1 MMVFRSLRRILLL
14 ILAPLALLAEAPRTG
29 SVIFLHPDGTSA
41 TSWMATRYLQV
52 GPLGELNW
60 DKLPRLALYDGRLT
74 DALSASSNGGA
85 TVHAWGVRAPHAAF
99 GFPEPSAR
107 SLSGYPG
114 PLMVEAQAAG
124 KAVGLVQTG
133 AHYEPGSAV
142 HLVSASK
149 RAVEAEISAKL
160 IESGAPV
167 LLGGGEAWFLP
178 KGERGRHGPGKR
190 DDGRNVIE
198 EARRAGYTVLF
209 TRDELL
215 AADPTAPGA
224 KFLGL
229 FATDHTFNDQ
239 TEEELRAKG
248 LPHYQ
253 PQAPSYAEM
262 VAFALRV
269 LERAPGGFFLVA
281 EEEGTDN
288 FGNKNNAAA
297 TLEAHARADAAIGV
311 AREFVARRPDT
322 LVLVASDSNAGS
334 MTLTSGK
341 ALDPRKPVPERDPN
355 GAPADGREGTG
366 TLPFVAKPDDAG
378 RALAFWIS
386 WGAKDDTSGGVVVRA
401 EGLNA
406 DRLGGR
412 VDNVD
417 LYRLMYLTL
426 FGRELE
432 RP

>member
-1 MMVFRSLRRILLL
+1 MVRSRSRLLGLLL
-14 ILAPLALLAEAPRTG
+14 LVPLGLLAESPRAG
-29 SVIFLHPDGTSA
+29 SVIFLHPDGTSQ
-41 TSWMATRYLQV
+41 TSWMATRFLQV
-52 GPLGELNW
+52 GPAGDLNW
-60 DKLPRLALYDGRLT
+60 DKLPRVALYDGRLN

-99 GFPEPSAR
+99 GFPDPSAR

-160 IESGAPV
+160 VESGAPV

-178 KGERGRHGPGKR
+178 KGTAGRHGPGKR
-190 DDGRNVIE
+190 DDGRNLVE
-198 EARRAGYTVLF
+198 EARQAGYTVLF

-224 KFLGL
+224 RFLGL
-229 FATDHTFNDQ
+229 FASDHTYNDQ
-239 TEEELRAKG
+239 TEEDLRAKG

-253 PQAPSYAEM
+253 PQAPSYADM
-262 VAFALRV
+262 VTFALRV
-269 LERAPGGFFLVA
+269 LERAPSGFFLVA

-288 FGNKNNAAA
+288 FGNKNNAAG

-311 AREFVARRPDT
+311 ARAFLARRPDT

-341 ALDPRKPVPERDPN
+341 ALDPAKRVPERDPN
-355 GAPADGREGTG
+355 GAPADGRDGTG
-366 TLPFVAKPDDAG
+366 TLPFVAKPDEAG
-378 RALAFWIS
+378 RSLAFWIS
-386 WGAKDDTSGGVVVRA
+386 WGAKDDNSGGVVVRA
-401 EGLNA
+401 EGLHA
-406 DRLGGR
+406 DRLGVR
-412 VDNVD
+412 VDNID

-426 FGRELE
+426 FGRDLE
-432 RP
+432 RL